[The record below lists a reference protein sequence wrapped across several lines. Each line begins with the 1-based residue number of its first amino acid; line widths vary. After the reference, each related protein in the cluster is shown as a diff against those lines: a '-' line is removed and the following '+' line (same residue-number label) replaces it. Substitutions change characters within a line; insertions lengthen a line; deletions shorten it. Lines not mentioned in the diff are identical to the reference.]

1 MAKIINTKI
10 DDGILIFTFTNNE
23 DEVFSSFKLNPTDIN
38 VAARA
43 EELTEYFE
51 QLKDSIQKVTSGK
64 EMAELNKQIEDKI
77 NYLLGYE
84 ASKDLFKEPITA
96 TTVFAMVRYSPI
108 SFWIRSQKQSR
119 RKLKREKRKCRQQS
133 ISIRRS
139 MQMTAYELPTSLNI
153 SGVDF
158 SIRTDFRAI
167 IDILIAM
174 NDPELD
180 EQAKAVVM
188 LQILFEDWQSIPAE
202 RLDEACQKASEFI
215 DCGQSDDNP
224 NHSKPRLMDWEQDGD
239 MIVPAVNKVAGKE
252 IRAVPYMHW
261 WTFFGY
267 FMESGEC
274 LFNTVVG
281 IRSKKAKGEKLDKWE
296 KKFYQENKNIID
308 IKTRLSEEEQAYKD
322 ALNEMLNLK

>member
-1 MAKIINTKI
+1 M
-10 DDGILIFTFTNNE
+10 
-23 DEVFSSFKLNPTDIN
+23 
-38 VAARA
+38 R
-43 EELTEYFE
+43 
-51 QLKDSIQKVTSGK
+51 
-64 EMAELNKQIEDKI
+64 
-77 NYLLGYE
+77 
-84 ASKDLFKEPITA
+84 
-96 TTVFAMVRYSPI
+96 
-108 SFWIRSQKQSR
+108 
-119 RKLKREKRKCRQQS
+119 
-133 ISIRRS
+133 
-139 MQMTAYELPTSLNI
+139 AYELPTSLNI
-153 SGVDF
+153 NGVAYT
-158 SIRTDFRAI
+158 IRTDFRAI

-174 NDPELD
+174 NDPDLD
-180 EQAKAVVM
+180 QQAKTFIM
-188 LQILFEDWQSIPAE
+188 LQILYEEWQNIPFED
-202 RLDEACQKASEFI
+202 LTEACQKACEFI
-215 DCGQSDDNP
+215 DCGQTDDAP
-224 NHSKPRLMDWEQDGD
+224 NRPKPRLMDWEQDGD

>member
-1 MAKIINTKI
+1 
-10 DDGILIFTFTNNE
+10 
-23 DEVFSSFKLNPTDIN
+23 
-38 VAARA
+38 
-43 EELTEYFE
+43 
-51 QLKDSIQKVTSGK
+51 
-64 EMAELNKQIEDKI
+64 
-77 NYLLGYE
+77 
-84 ASKDLFKEPITA
+84 
-96 TTVFAMVRYSPI
+96 
-108 SFWIRSQKQSR
+108 
-119 RKLKREKRKCRQQS
+119 
-133 ISIRRS
+133 
-139 MQMTAYELPTSLNI
+139 MTAYELPTSLNI

-188 LQILFEDWQSIPAE
+188 LQILFEDWQSIPTE
-202 RLDEACQKASEFI
+202 SLDEACQKASEFI

-224 NHSKPRLMDWEQDGD
+224 NHPKLRLMDWEQDGD

-252 IRAVPYMHW
+252 IRAGPYMHW

-274 LFNTVVG
+274 LFNTVVR
-281 IRSKKAKGEKLDKWE
+281 IRSKKVKGERLDKWE

-308 IKTRLSEEEQAYKD
+308 IKTRLSEEEQAYKN

>member
-1 MAKIINTKI
+1 
-10 DDGILIFTFTNNE
+10 
-23 DEVFSSFKLNPTDIN
+23 
-38 VAARA
+38 
-43 EELTEYFE
+43 
-51 QLKDSIQKVTSGK
+51 
-64 EMAELNKQIEDKI
+64 
-77 NYLLGYE
+77 
-84 ASKDLFKEPITA
+84 
-96 TTVFAMVRYSPI
+96 
-108 SFWIRSQKQSR
+108 
-119 RKLKREKRKCRQQS
+119 
-133 ISIRRS
+133 
-139 MQMTAYELPTSLNI
+139 MTAYELPTSLNI

-167 IDILIAM
+167 IDILIAQ

-188 LQILFEDWQSIPAE
+188 LQILFEDWQSIPQE
-202 RLDEACQKASEFI
+202 HLTEACQKACEFI
-215 DCGQSDDNP
+215 DCGQIDDSP
-224 NHSKPRLMDWEQDGD
+224 NKPKPRLMDWEQDGD

-296 KKFYQENKNIID
+296 KKFYQENKSIIN
-308 IKTRLSEEEQAYKD
+308 IKTRLSDEEQAYKD

>member
-1 MAKIINTKI
+1 
-10 DDGILIFTFTNNE
+10 
-23 DEVFSSFKLNPTDIN
+23 
-38 VAARA
+38 
-43 EELTEYFE
+43 
-51 QLKDSIQKVTSGK
+51 
-64 EMAELNKQIEDKI
+64 
-77 NYLLGYE
+77 
-84 ASKDLFKEPITA
+84 
-96 TTVFAMVRYSPI
+96 
-108 SFWIRSQKQSR
+108 
-119 RKLKREKRKCRQQS
+119 
-133 ISIRRS
+133 
-139 MQMTAYELPTSLNI
+139 MTAYELPTSLNI

-167 IDILIAM
+167 IDILIAW

-188 LQILFEDWQSIPAE
+188 LQILYEDWQSIPLE
-202 RLDEACQKASEFI
+202 HLVEACQKASEFI
-215 DCGQSDDNP
+215 DCGQTDNP
-224 NHSKPRLMDWEQDGD
+224 NKPKPRLMDWEQDGD

-308 IKTRLSEEEQAYKD
+308 IKIRLSDEEQAYKD

>member
-1 MAKIINTKI
+1 
-10 DDGILIFTFTNNE
+10 
-23 DEVFSSFKLNPTDIN
+23 
-38 VAARA
+38 
-43 EELTEYFE
+43 
-51 QLKDSIQKVTSGK
+51 
-64 EMAELNKQIEDKI
+64 
-77 NYLLGYE
+77 
-84 ASKDLFKEPITA
+84 
-96 TTVFAMVRYSPI
+96 
-108 SFWIRSQKQSR
+108 
-119 RKLKREKRKCRQQS
+119 
-133 ISIRRS
+133 
-139 MQMTAYELPTSLNI
+139 MTAYELPTSLNI

-158 SIRTDFRAI
+158 SIRTDFRVI
-167 IDILIAM
+167 IDILIAW

-188 LQILFEDWQSIPAE
+188 LQILYEDWQDIPPE
-202 RLDEACQKASEFI
+202 HLVEACQKASEFI
-215 DCGQSDDNP
+215 DCGQTDDSNKP
-224 NHSKPRLMDWEQDGD
+224 KPRLMDWEQDGD

-252 IRAVPYMHW
+252 IRAIPYMHW

-281 IRSKKAKGEKLDKWE
+281 IRSKKAKGERLDKWE